1 MNVRLQLPLCALAA
15 GVMLGGIGV
24 SVLHAQTKPPAFFV
38 ADFELTD
45 PEGIKPYREQF
56 LPTLEPFGGRF
67 IVRGGTVAKLEGD
80 PPKGRFIVIAFDNMD
95 KALAWYNSEAYSA
108 IRPYRQ
114 KSGRTQAFVVEGLA
128 N

>member
-1 MNVRLQLPLCALAA
+1 MKLPLAFSALAA
-15 GVMLGGIGV
+15 GILLGGVSV
-24 SVLHAQTKPPAFFV
+24 SVLHAQSKPPAFYI

-56 LPTLEPFGGRF
+56 DATIKPFGGRWLA
-67 IVRGGTVAKLEGD
+67 RAGTVAKLEGD
-80 PPKGRFIVIAFDNMD
+80 SPKGRYILIGFDNMD
-95 KALAWYNSEAYSA
+95 KAMSWYNSPAYAA

-114 KSGRTQAFVVEGLA
+114 KSGRTEAFIVEGLP